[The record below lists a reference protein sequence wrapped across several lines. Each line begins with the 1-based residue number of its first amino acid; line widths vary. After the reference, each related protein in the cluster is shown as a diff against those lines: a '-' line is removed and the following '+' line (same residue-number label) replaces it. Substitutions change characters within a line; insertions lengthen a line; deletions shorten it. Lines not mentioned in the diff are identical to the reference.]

1 VEPWVDWLVVMA
13 ELVFLRCTSAIT
25 YISVNNLYQFGR
37 CIADMNILV
46 WGIWFWYGSTVQL

>member
-1 VEPWVDWLVVMA
+1 MHWLVVMV

-25 YISVNNLYQFGR
+25 YISVNKLYQSGH

-46 WGIWFWYGSTVQL
+46 WGIWFWYGSTIKL